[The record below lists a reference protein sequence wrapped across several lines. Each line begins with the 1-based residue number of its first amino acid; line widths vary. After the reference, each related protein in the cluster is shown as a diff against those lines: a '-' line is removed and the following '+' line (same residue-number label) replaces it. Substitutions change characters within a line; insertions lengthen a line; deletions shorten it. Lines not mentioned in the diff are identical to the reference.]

1 MICLGTNEG
10 RHSEANGPTQV
21 RYDKGEPIYS
31 QGDPCH
37 YWFEVVSGVVRT
49 CHFHADGHRQL
60 TGFFYCDDVF
70 GLDLGD
76 YPESAEAVTAVR
88 LRRHARADASTPVE
102 GHSQEMA
109 LRRALQSAQEC
120 IFLLGH
126 RTAAERVAAFL
137 VAMKDRAPAGTRFAV
152 PMSRADIADHLG
164 LTIHTV
170 SRTISDLGR
179 RRLIA
184 FDTPHE
190 VKILE
195 VEKLR
200 ELAGECPG
208 HFDGMRDPEKLEDQL
223 GFQAA

>member
-1 MICLGTNEG
+1 MICLGTNDG
-10 RHSEANGPTQV
+10 RRSGANDPVQV
-21 RYDKGEPIYS
+21 HYDKGEQIYL

-70 GLDLGD
+70 GLDIGD

-88 LRRHARADASTPVE
+88 VRRHVRVDGSTPVE
-102 GHSQEMA
+102 NHSQEVA

-137 VAMKDRAPAGTRFAV
+137 VAMKDRAPAETRLVV

-179 RRLIA
+179 RRLVE

-190 VKILE
+190 IRILN

-208 HFDGMRDPEKLEDQL
+208 QMDGTRDPEKIEDQW

>member
-10 RHSEANGPTQV
+10 RRSGETGPTQV
-21 RYDKGEPIYS
+21 HYDKGEPIYS

-37 YWFEVVSGVVRT
+37 YWFEVVLGVVRT

-60 TGFFYCDDVF
+60 TGFFYSDDVF
-70 GLDLGD
+70 GVDLGV

-88 LRRHARADASTPVE
+88 VRRHACTARSALLE
-102 GHSQEMA
+102 GQSQEVA

-126 RTAAERVAAFL
+126 RTAAERIAAFL
-137 VAMKDRAPAGTRFAV
+137 VAMRDRASSETRFV
-152 PMSRADIADHLG
+152 MPMSRADIADHLG

-170 SRTISDLGR
+170 SRTISDLAR

-190 VKILE
+190 VKILDS
-195 VEKLR
+195 EKLR
-200 ELAGECPG
+200 ELAGEGPG
-208 HFDGMRDPEKLEDQL
+208 DFEGLRDPGKIEDQW